1 MHSFPPCVRRE
12 RPPFGKS
19 LVSGFSTAVA
29 LLIAS
34 ADLPAMAQEDGKG
47 SEGSPAASSA
57 GSGGTSVE
65 AAQRAAQRAAPKN
78 GSGRGEPVASPAPSA
93 FGLGLGGG
101 GLLGEPRLMLGPGG
115 GLPPASDRASNTSL
129 GPLPEFPS
137 DLKPIAPEPIAEFP
151 GVEMR
156 RRSRPDLLPDGPNPT
171 EEAALALK
179 NRIRFRSL
187 KARVMAEAQVSA
199 ALQASKKA
207 STDREMR
214 LALKRHYELLF
225 ARMREIEPSL
235 ESLIMERETEA
246 QEALRESLP
255 R

>member
-1 MHSFPPCVRRE
+1 MHSFPPCARLE
-12 RPPFGKS
+12 RLSFQKS
-19 LVSGFSTAVA
+19 LAYGLSTAVA

-34 ADLPAMAQEDGKG
+34 VDSSALAQEAGKSSG
-47 SEGSPAASSA
+47 ASSAASSA
-57 GSGGTSVE
+57 DSSGTPVDATQP
-65 AAQRAAQRAAPKN
+65 AAQSPAPKN
-78 GSGRGEPVASPAPSA
+78 GSGRREPGASPAPSA
-93 FGLGLGGG
+93 LGLGLGG

-115 GLPPASDRASNTSL
+115 GPSPGSNRPSNNSL

-137 DLKPIAPEPIAEFP
+137 DLKPIAPEPSAEFP

-171 EEAALALK
+171 EEAAAALK
-179 NRIRFRSL
+179 DRIRFRSL
-187 KARVMAEAQVSA
+187 KARVLAEPEVSA
-199 ALQASKKA
+199 ALQASSKA

-225 ARMREIEPSL
+225 ARMREIEPAL
-235 ESLIMERETEA
+235 ESLIMEREKEA
-246 QEALRESLP
+246 RAALREFLP